1 MLVRI
6 QSTTMT
12 FVAALVIAIGAPASN
27 ALGQELDPRELL
39 SNMSAEIAGL
49 ERFIL
54 SGEANTDAR
63 LGAGQIIQNS
73 SEVTMY
79 VSKPDAMHLVRR
91 DAEDKKHLY
100 FSEGLVSIYTKSV
113 NLYAQAEVPEGLG
126 AAVDFAINE
135 IGIDAPLLDFVSSD
149 MSENLLADA
158 QELRHLGKSLVRGK
172 LYEQVTIRNSEVDI
186 QVWIA
191 AEGRPLPGKLLISSK
206 WEGGVPRFVVFMNW
220 DTDPEFPDDVFNFD
234 PPEGATEVQFVNTP

>member
-1 MLVRI
+1 MLDRI
-6 QSTTMT
+6 HSTIVAL
-12 FVAALVIAIGAPASN
+12 FAALVIAIGAPASN
-27 ALGQELDPRELL
+27 ALGQELDPGELL
-39 SNMSAEIAGL
+39 STMSAEVAGL

-54 SGEANTDAR
+54 SGEAYTDAR

-73 SEVTMY
+73 SQVTMY

-91 DAEDKKHLY
+91 DAEDTKDLY
-100 FSEGLVSIYTKSV
+100 FSDGLVSIYTESV

-135 IGIDAPLLDFVSSD
+135 IGIDAPLLDFVSHD

-206 WEGGVPRFVVFMNW
+206 WEGGSPRFIVHMDW
-220 DTDPEFPDDVFNFD
+220 DIDPEFPDDVFNFD
-234 PPEGATEVQFVNTP
+234 PPEGATEVPFVTTP

>member
-1 MLVRI
+1 MLVRK
-6 QSTTMT
+6 QSTTVT
-12 FVAALVIAIGAPASN
+12 IVAALVIAIGAPASN
-27 ALGQELDPRELL
+27 ALGQELDPRELI

-49 ERFIL
+49 DRFIL

-63 LGAGQIIQNS
+63 LRAGQIIQNT

-79 VSKPDAMHLVRR
+79 VSKAEAMHLIRR
-91 DAEDKKHLY
+91 DAEDTKNLY
-100 FSEGLVSIYTKSV
+100 FNDGLVSIYTESV
-113 NLYAQAEVPEGLG
+113 NLYAHAEVPEGLG

-206 WEGGVPRFVVFMNW
+206 WEGGAPRFVVFMNW

-234 PPEGATEVQFVNTP
+234 PPEGATEVQFVTAP